1 MALFIDLEGPE
12 GSGKTTQIQMLVNAL
27 ERQGH
32 SVLRTREPGGT
43 VIGEQIRLILHDL
56 ENKAMLPITEALLY
70 SAARAQHVREAI
82 RPALRSDTVVVSDR
96 FAASTLAYQGYG
108 HGLDLAMLRQIT
120 RWATDDLWPNLIIY
134 LDLDV
139 QIGLGRKR
147 RDHGLGQGE
156 WNRMDEQ
163 SLAFHRRVRRGYL
176 EMAQEDPEGWL
187 VLDATQSV
195 ERIHRQIVERMS
207 SFISI
212 TPDVGTEKRGG

>member
-1 MALFIDLEGPE
+1 M
-12 GSGKTTQIQMLVNAL
+12 VC
-27 ERQGH
+27 
-32 SVLRTREPGGT
+32 
-43 VIGEQIRLILHDL
+43 
-56 ENKAMLPITEALLY
+56 
-70 SAARAQHVREAI
+70 
-82 RPALRSDTVVVSDR
+82 DR

-108 HGLDLAMLRQIT
+108 HGLDLGMLRQIT

-163 SLAFHRRVRRGYL
+163 GLAFHRRVRRGYL
-176 EMAQEDPEGWL
+176 KMAEEDPERWL

-195 ERIHRQIVERMS
+195 TTIHRQILERTS
-207 SFISI
+207 AFISI